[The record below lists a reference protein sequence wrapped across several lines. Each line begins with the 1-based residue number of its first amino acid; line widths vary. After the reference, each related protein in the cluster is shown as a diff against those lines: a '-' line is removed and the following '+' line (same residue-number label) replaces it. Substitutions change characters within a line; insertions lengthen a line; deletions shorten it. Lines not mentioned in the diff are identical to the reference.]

1 MILVCNGGGVMA
13 LAITPR
19 DELGD
24 LRFLQGLKSR
34 FETVFWLGP
43 VPIAELI
50 SLSTGGGGILILI
63 LGSTT
68 PIQQTN
74 NKDHEND

>member
-24 LRFLQGLKSR
+24 LRFLQGFKSR
-34 FETVFWLGP
+34 FETVLWLEP

-50 SLSTGGGGILILI
+50 SMSTGGGPLILI